1 MIRLITVTEDNW
13 LDVASLSVKESQ
25 RTYVAPAIGIL
36 ARGYVYRDCNAKV
49 YAVENDGVIVGT
61 ALVREFTDE
70 PLGYDLQQFM
80 IDQKYQRK
88 GFGSQA
94 LKMIL
99 EDLRQENH
107 YDHVELCVKKEDA
120 EAIHLYEKLGFVD
133 SGYIDA
139 GLPDSLNMICNL

>member
-1 MIRLITVTEDNW
+1 
-13 LDVASLSVKESQ
+13 
-25 RTYVAPAIGIL
+25 
-36 ARGYVYRDCNAKV
+36 
-49 YAVENDGVIVGT
+49 
-61 ALVREFTDE
+61 
-70 PLGYDLQQFM
+70 M